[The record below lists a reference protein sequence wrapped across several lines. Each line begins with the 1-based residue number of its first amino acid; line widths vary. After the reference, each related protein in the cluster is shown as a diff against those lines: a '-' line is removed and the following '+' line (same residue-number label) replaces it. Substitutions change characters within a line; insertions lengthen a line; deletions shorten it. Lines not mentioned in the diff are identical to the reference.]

1 MPHIFSSERPV
12 QRKSRS
18 AGGARAVAGADLVA
32 LQAAADGSAV
42 QRRLS
47 GLQDSAVQR
56 MEEEEPLQGK
66 ARAGDL
72 DGPVQRL
79 EEEEM
84 LQGKARAGGLDGPV
98 QRLEE
103 EEMMQGKAG
112 PGGLEAPTVQRQA
125 GDAGPAQ
132 GGLPT
137 GLRSGIESLSGIGMG
152 DVRVHYNSGKPAQLN
167 AHAYAQGTD
176 IHLASG
182 QEKHLGHEAWHVV
195 QQKQG
200 RVKPTMELDGVSIN
214 DDPGLEQEAD
224 RMGDKAF
231 QTKPKDNR

>member
-12 QRKSRS
+12 QRKSSS
-18 AGGARAVAGADLVA
+18 AGGRQTQAGKDLA
-32 LQAAADGSAV
+32 SLQAAADGSAA

-47 GLQDSAVQR
+47 GLQDSAIQR
-56 MEEEEPLQGK
+56 MEDEEL
-66 ARAGDL
+66 
-72 DGPVQRL
+72 
-79 EEEEM
+79 

-103 EEMMQGKAG
+103 EEMLQGKADV
-112 PGGLEAPTVQRQA
+112 GGLAAVTAQRQS
-125 GDAGPAQ
+125 GDAGAAQ
-132 GGLPT
+132 GGLPG
-137 GLRSGIESLSGIGMG
+137 GLRSGIENLSGVDMS
-152 DVRVHYNSGKPAQLN
+152 DVRVHYNSSKPAQLN
-167 AHAYAQGTD
+167 AHAYAQGRD
-176 IHLASG
+176 IHVASG

-200 RVKPTMELDGVSIN
+200 RVRPTMELGGVGIN